1 MPVKPRKAIFAKIE
15 MCEKPFVY
23 KVFTA
28 PRHVTDILRVLGS
41 PRHGT
46 PLFFVFALIGAVA
59 AFRSPS
65 RGYHLIILG
74 CLLAEFAALLTIF
87 HFWPR
92 YADSF
97 AVLLLPW
104 TAGGIVVAWRLASRA
119 FAAHSA
125 RVAAAA
131 WALSLLAGALWYTV
145 DGLRRDAA
153 DPTLFRDAGA
163 WMARNAPHGSVVMAG
178 RSADPLLRRRR
189 PARAAV
195 YGQFN
200 GIALHRIAAP
210 RLRRHRHALCR
221 QTLSPRLD
229 RRRHSGSA
237 CRASV
242 RGTAERRS
250 RRSLSVDRPRLIT
263 RRSARNR

>member
-221 QTLSPRLD
+221 QTLISPV
-229 RRRHSGSA
+229 GSPEA
-237 CRASV
+237 FRIRVPSECSRNS
-242 RGTAERRS
+242 GTAEPSKSIGGPAAADYTKVR
-250 RRSLSVDRPRLIT
+250 
-263 RRSARNR
+263 AK